1 MEILGGYRRILIGLL
16 PKWNLNIQVVRD
28 TITVLLFFP
37 ITICFLLFIISLV
50 AEFVAGRMQLG
61 IFLIELPF
69 LLLFLIA
76 LIFFNHR
83 KYNYVRY
90 FLVIIFYSVSVFGL
104 YYWGVLHYLGIAFGV
119 LLMLLSFLA
128 FSIRKSLL
136 IIGSYFLILIGI
148 GILQSNHLAVDNYR
162 WLPQLYFIDYLIVL
176 VCLFIIANLLW
187 LYNLT
192 SANQIRKISALFSQ
206 LREKNRELEKRALS
220 QTILLMKN
228 RLKLAKSQEILG
240 KAYGKLT
247 LAEKDCFSHMN
258 RLAHT
263 AISVGK
269 RVHNIKSPLMYVM
282 NEIRGS
288 QIDFDS
294 KNALLNSLS
303 EISAEVESIGRD
315 TSSTNYSVTF
325 NISDVI
331 EQALHLLEWKFHEKG
346 VVIPKLVRQHSLLFG
361 DACKFKHVIVNLL
374 DNALEAVSGYSDP
387 YVAVRIVIDHDLIKI
402 EVVDNGAGVED
413 GHVRKLF
420 KSFFSTRENG
430 CGLGLSISQVYV
442 NNYWNGNIT
451 YSRVNGESIFTVA
464 VPKSS
469 TRN

>member
-1 MEILGGYRRILIGLL
+1 M
-16 PKWNLNIQVVRD
+16 RD
-28 TITVLLFFP
+28 TITILLFLP
-37 ITICFLLFIISLV
+37 ISICFILFLIILAV
-50 AEFVAGRMQLG
+50 EFVVGRLQLG

-69 LLLFLIA
+69 IILFFIA
-76 LIFFNHR
+76 TLFYVYR
-83 KYNYVRY
+83 KYKYVRY
-90 FLVIIFYSVSVFGL
+90 FLVIIFYSVSVFSL
-104 YYWGVLHYLGIAFGV
+104 YYWGVLHYIGISFGV
-119 LLMLLSFLA
+119 LLMLLSFFA
-128 FSIRKSLL
+128 FSIRKSQL
-136 IIGSYFLILIGI
+136 IIGSYLLLLLII
-148 GILQSNHLAVDNYR
+148 GILQSNQLIIYNYSWSPQVLLLDYMVVLA
-162 WLPQLYFIDYLIVL
+162 
-176 VCLFIIANLLW
+176 CLFIIANLLW
-187 LYNLT
+187 VYNLA
-192 SANQIRKISALFSQ
+192 SINQIRKISALFSQ
-206 LREKNRELEKRALS
+206 LREKNKELEKRVLS
-220 QTILLMKN
+220 QTILMMKN
-228 RLKLAKSQEILG
+228 RLQLDKSQEILG

-247 LAEKDCFSHMN
+247 LAEKDRFSHMN

-282 NEIRGS
+282 NEIRSS

-294 KNALLNSLS
+294 KDALLNSLS
-303 EISAEVESIGRD
+303 EISAEVESIGKD
-315 TSSTNYSVTF
+315 TSSTNHSVIFSLT
-325 NISDVI
+325 DVI

-346 VVIPKLVRQHSLLFG
+346 VAVPRIVRLSSTLHG

-374 DNALEAVSGYSDP
+374 DNALEAVSEKSNPTVD
-387 YVAVRIVIDHDLIKI
+387 VRITTERDLINI
-402 EVVDNGAGVED
+402 SIVDNGAGVED
-413 GHVRKLF
+413 EHVRKLF